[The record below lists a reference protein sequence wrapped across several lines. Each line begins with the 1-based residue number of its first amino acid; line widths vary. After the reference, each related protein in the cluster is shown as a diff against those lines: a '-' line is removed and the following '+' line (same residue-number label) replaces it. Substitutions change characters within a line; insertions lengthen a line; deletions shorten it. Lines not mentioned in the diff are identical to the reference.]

1 MDNSEE
7 NMHVDTGLKG
17 LALLYLGGM
26 LVHHSVSPNSL
37 LPVHLMRGRQR
48 GVKLTCLKKMA
59 QHDEPPTILSPDP

>member
-1 MDNSEE
+1 
-7 NMHVDTGLKG
+7 MHVDTGLKG

-48 GVKLTCLKKMA
+48 GVKLV
-59 QHDEPPTILSPDP
+59 